1 MTDLKYSI
9 LGVFYNSP
17 SRQES
22 EANLLK
28 RKFAPPASTSAA
40 IADLI
45 DAKLLK
51 HYLGVDKIEL
61 TPLGVAAY
69 EQANEERKRQAE
81 QKRQQRFDNK
91 ISVASVLVPLITFL
105 LGIIIEFRVGLVDW
119 LLSLFK

>member
-22 EANLLK
+22 KANILNLNL
-28 RKFAPPASTSAA
+28 APATATSNA

-45 DAKLLK
+45 ADRLIK
-51 HYLGVDKIEL
+51 HYLGVDKLEL
-61 TPLGVAAY
+61 TALGVAAY
-69 EQANEERKRQAE
+69 EQANEERSRQAE

-91 ISVASVLVPLITFL
+91 ISVASVLVPLITFF
-105 LGIIIEFRVGLVDW
+105 LGIIIESRVNVVDW
-119 LLSLFK
+119 FLSLFK